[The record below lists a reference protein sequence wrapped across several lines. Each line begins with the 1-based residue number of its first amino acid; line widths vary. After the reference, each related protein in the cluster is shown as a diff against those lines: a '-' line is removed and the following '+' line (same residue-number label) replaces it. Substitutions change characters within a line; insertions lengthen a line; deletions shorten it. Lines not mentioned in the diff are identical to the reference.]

1 MIDFVPMAFLESHKL
16 NYYQYFHLYFQSIN
30 SCGEGESF
38 PFANDNAGTIRMR
51 TNGLG
56 PQAML
61 DDDESGDLEEVPST
75 PSDDTNS
82 NEASSQRSLHKYVQ
96 LCTIFGNIPI

>member
-1 MIDFVPMAFLESHKL
+1 
-16 NYYQYFHLYFQSIN
+16 
-30 SCGEGESF
+30 
-38 PFANDNAGTIRMR
+38 MR

-82 NEASSQRSLHKYVQ
+82 NEASSQRSLHKYVK

>member
-1 MIDFVPMAFLESHKL
+1 MNLPQRFISYAISLLCQFDFTKSYIY
-16 NYYQYFHLYFQSIN
+16 NFQSIN

-51 TNGLG
+51 ANGHA
-56 PQAML
+56 QAML
-61 DDDESGDLEEVPST
+61 DYGDSEEPTT

-82 NEASSQRSLHKYVQ
+82 NETSSQRSLHK
-96 LCTIFGNIPI
+96 

>member
-1 MIDFVPMAFLESHKL
+1 
-16 NYYQYFHLYFQSIN
+16 
-30 SCGEGESF
+30 
-38 PFANDNAGTIRMR
+38 MR

-82 NEASSQRSLHKYVQ
+82 NETSSQRSLHK
-96 LCTIFGNIPI
+96 

>member
-1 MIDFVPMAFLESHKL
+1 
-16 NYYQYFHLYFQSIN
+16 
-30 SCGEGESF
+30 
-38 PFANDNAGTIRMR
+38 MR

-61 DDDESGDLEEVPST
+61 DESGDMEEEPST

-82 NEASSQRSLHKYVQ
+82 NETSSQRSLHKYVQ
-96 LCTIFGNIPI
+96 LCTIFGNIPIYLDS

>member
-1 MIDFVPMAFLESHKL
+1 MAFLASHKL

-61 DDDESGDLEEVPST
+61 DESGDMEEEPST

-82 NEASSQRSLHKYVQ
+82 NETSSQRSLHK
-96 LCTIFGNIPI
+96 